1 MKSQQKKIMDRF
13 MLHLK
18 NSDYVPK
25 DAKTILSNSRDL
37 TYGMTVNIRD
47 CRISSKF
54 IELDVSIHKSNLE
67 LLIEKLSSIGNIDNS
82 RHIIEE
88 KIEKN
93 QLIKDGIFYF
103 NNERFWECHEALEG
117 AWKQSIGDEKELIQ
131 GLILVA
137 AALVHYQK
145 DEDTI
150 SLSVLGRALKKL
162 HNKSGQYHQIN
173 IDMVK
178 QKTIKML
185 DEKEI
190 FTFMF

>member
-1 MKSQQKKIMDRF
+1 MKSLQKKIMDRF

-18 NSDYVPK
+18 NSDYTPK

-37 TYGMTVNIRD
+37 SYGMTVIIRD
-47 CRISSKF
+47 CRVSSKF
-54 IELDVSIHKSNLE
+54 IELDVSLHKNNLE
-67 LLIEKLSSIGNIDNS
+67 LLLEKLASVGQIDHH

-88 KIEKN
+88 VMEKN

-117 AWKQSIGDEKELIQ
+117 AWKQSSGDEKELIQ

-145 DEDTI
+145 YENDI
-150 SLSVLGRALKKL
+150 CLSVLGRAMKKL
-162 HNKSGQYHQIN
+162 QSKSGEYYQIN
-173 IDMVK
+173 VDKVK
-178 QKTIKML
+178 EKTIEIL
-185 DEKEI
+185 DKKEI

>member
-1 MKSQQKKIMDRF
+1 MDRF
-13 MLHLK
+13 MLHIK
-18 NSDYVPK
+18 NSDHLPK

-47 CRISSKF
+47 CRISDKF

-67 LLIEKLSSIGNIDNS
+67 LLIEKLSPIGNIDNS

-145 DEDTI
+145 DENAI
-150 SLSVLGRALKKL
+150 CLSVLGRALKKL
-162 HNKSGQYHQIN
+162 HDKSGKYHQIN
-173 IDMVK
+173 IDIVK
-178 QKTIKML
+178 QKTIKMI
-185 DEKEI
+185 DEKKI
-190 FTFMF
+190 SIFMF

>member
-1 MKSQQKKIMDRF
+1 MKSLQKKIMDRF

-18 NSDYVPK
+18 NSKYTPK
-25 DAKTILSNSRDL
+25 NAKTILSNSRDL
-37 TYGMTVNIRD
+37 AYGMTVIIRD

-54 IELDVSIHKSNLE
+54 IELDVSVHKNNLE
-67 LLIEKLSSIGNIDNS
+67 LLLEKLASISEVDHS

-88 KIEKN
+88 IIEKN
-93 QLIKDGIFYF
+93 QLIKDGISYF

-117 AWKQSIGDEKELIQ
+117 AWKQSSGDEKETIQ

-145 DEDTI
+145 DEDDI
-150 SLSVLGRALKKL
+150 CLSVLGRALKKL
-162 HNKSGQYHQIN
+162 QNKSGQYYQIN
-173 IDMVK
+173 IDRVK
-178 QKTIKML
+178 QKTIEML
-185 DEKEI
+185 DRKEI

>member
-1 MKSQQKKIMDRF
+1 

-18 NSDYVPK
+18 NSSYVPK

-37 TYGMTVNIRD
+37 TYGMTVTIRD

-54 IELDVSIHKSNLE
+54 IELDVSVHKNNLE
-67 LLIEKLSSIGNIDNS
+67 LLLEKLVSIGQIDHS

-88 KIEKN
+88 EIDKN

-117 AWKQSIGDEKELIQ
+117 VWKQCIGDEKELIQ

-145 DEDTI
+145 DENTI
-150 SLSVLGRALKKL
+150 CLSVLGRALKKL
-162 HNKSGQYHQIN
+162 HSKSGEYYKIN
-173 IDMVK
+173 VDMVK
-178 QKTIKML
+178 QKTIEIL
-185 DEKEI
+185 DKKEI
-190 FTFMF
+190 FTFTF

>member
-1 MKSQQKKIMDRF
+1 

-37 TYGMTVNIRD
+37 TYGITVTIRD
-47 CRISSKF
+47 CRVSRKF
-54 IELDVSIHKSNLE
+54 IELDVSVHQNNLE
-67 LLIEKLSSIGNIDNS
+67 LLLEKLSSIGQIDHS

-88 KIEKN
+88 EIEKN

-103 NNERFWECHEALEG
+103 NNERFWECHEAFEG
-117 AWKQSIGDEKELIQ
+117 VWKQCAGDEKELIQ

-145 DEDTI
+145 DENTI
-150 SLSVLGRALKKL
+150 CLSVLGRALKKL

-178 QKTIKML
+178 QKTIKMI
-185 DEKEI
+185 DEKKI
-190 FTFMF
+190 FIFMF

>member
-47 CRISSKF
+47 CRISGKF

-67 LLIEKLSSIGNIDNS
+67 LLIEKLISIGNIDNS

-145 DEDTI
+145 DENVI
-150 SLSVLGRALKKL
+150 CLSVLGRALKKL

-173 IDMVK
+173 IDVVK
-178 QKTIKML
+178 QKIIKML

>member
-25 DAKTILSNSRDL
+25 DARTILSNSRDL

-178 QKTIKML
+178 QKTIKIL
-185 DEKEI
+185 DEKKIFI
-190 FTFMF
+190 FTF